1 MNIIANGVHLLFTR
15 VFYKFYYHYEGVHF
29 RSCLGYCDKTASV
42 ATPSVCTCPS
52 KVYLY
57 GNTNINCGSVI
68 IINPKVENGRFI
80 MKRNSGAAEGLTVIT
95 GNHSR
100 KVGEWYKTLST
111 NHSNDIDKDIIVE
124 EDVWIGANVTLLPG
138 TRIGRGANIGSGA
151 VVRDTVPPY
160 AIVVGN
166 PAKITGFC
174 FTPDEVIIHEK
185 ALYPEDERLT
195 IELLEKNYTKYFLK
209 RLKEIKEYTKI

>member
-1 MNIIANGVHLLFTR
+1 MSVIANCVHFLFTK
-15 VFYKFYYHYEGVHF
+15 VLFKFYYHYEGVYF
-29 RSCLGYCDKTASV
+29 RSLLGYCDKTASI
-42 ATPSVCTCPS
+42 ATPSACTCPS
-52 KVYLY
+52 KVFLY
-57 GNTNINCGSVI
+57 GNTNINCGSII
-68 IINPKVENGRFI
+68 IINPKAENGRFI
-80 MKRNSGAAEGLTVIT
+80 MKRNSGAAEGLTIVT

-100 KVGEWYKTLST
+100 KAGELYKTLSSK
-111 NHSNDIDKDIIVE
+111 HIEDIDKDIIVE

-151 VVRDTVPPY
+151 VVRDIVPPY

-166 PAKITGFC
+166 PAKIIGFC

-185 ALYPEDERLT
+185 ALYPEAERLA

-209 RLKEIKEYTKI
+209 RLKEIKEYTKL